1 MLVFRVILS
10 IIKQYD
16 RVYQHAEMIQEKQ
29 HYHHSLKVIF
39 RKISVT
45 EPYADTL
52 NWKFADAS
60 DEDDG
65 CESVELLAG
74 GGVLADEQA
83 EEEGEGLDEVGW
95 GFFVYEEGDGLVVH
109 GGFRWLLVTGG

>member
-1 MLVFRVILS
+1 M
-10 IIKQYD
+10 
-16 RVYQHAEMIQEKQ
+16 
-29 HYHHSLKVIF
+29 
-39 RKISVT
+39 
-45 EPYADTL
+45 
-52 NWKFADAS
+52 
-60 DEDDG
+60 
-65 CESVELLAG
+65 AG